1 MRRVVRAKG
10 RKDSESVKRIR
21 ENKPFYKL
29 DHIVR
34 ERYPTFIEALRD
46 IDDALSL
53 CFLYAMFGKSR
64 GLPLE
69 LIELSRR
76 LTLEFMH
83 YVIETKSLRKVFISI
98 KGYYYRADINGQTV
112 TWVVPHQFVFD
123 RITDVDFQV
132 MRTFTEFYV
141 TLLGFVNYKLYSTNS
156 LVYPP
161 KVSLN
166 PF

>member
-1 MRRVVRAKG
+1 MRKVIRAKG

-21 ENKPFYKL
+21 QNKPFYKL

-34 ERYPTFIEALRD
+34 ERYPSFVDALRD

-83 YVIETKSLRKVFISI
+83 YIIETKSLRKVFVSI

-123 RITDVDFQV
+123 
-132 MRTFTEFYV
+132 
-141 TLLGFVNYKLYSTNS
+141 VNHCKLKFILFNK
-156 LVYPP
+156 LD
-161 KVSLN
+161 N
-166 PF
+166 F